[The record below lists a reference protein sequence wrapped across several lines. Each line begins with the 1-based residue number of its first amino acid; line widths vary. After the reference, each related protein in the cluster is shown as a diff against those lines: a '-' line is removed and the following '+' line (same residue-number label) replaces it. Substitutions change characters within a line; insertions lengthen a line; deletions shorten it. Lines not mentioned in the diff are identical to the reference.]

1 MIGCEQGILERLSR
15 SQAGMGRGSPLFKS
29 NTNMYKGDYCMS
41 LRPLCKTVVCK
52 HGCLQMIASF
62 FIFAQQLNVFRIT
75 LVANEA
81 VHWSTGWKVK
91 IRLPLAG
98 SDNCWLCVVTLLMQ
112 SSALFTRVP
121 TTWEY
126 KNAKLDGPAVS
137 AYTCWT
143 MIVPS
148 LLGWVVNWKVNWH
161 CMLIRKYN
169 VYVTAK
175 EKGTEKYDVLL
186 WWLIVSL
193 CSLFLTN
200 SSSHSFQLIN
210 HLSPSY
216 CLPSTLSI
224 FSSPPWHV
232 FFFMSL
238 PSLSFFCRVSCRG
251 AVEEECVWGGP
262 AVWEELPGHL
272 FASH

>member
-15 SQAGMGRGSPLFKS
+15 SQTGMGRGSPLFKS

-52 HGCLQMIASF
+52 HG
-62 FIFAQQLNVFRIT
+62 
-75 LVANEA
+75 
-81 VHWSTGWKVK
+81 
-91 IRLPLAG
+91 LPLAG

-126 KNAKLDGPAVS
+126 KNAKLDRPAVS

-169 VYVTAK
+169 FYVTAK

-200 SSSHSFQLIN
+200 ASSHSFQLIN